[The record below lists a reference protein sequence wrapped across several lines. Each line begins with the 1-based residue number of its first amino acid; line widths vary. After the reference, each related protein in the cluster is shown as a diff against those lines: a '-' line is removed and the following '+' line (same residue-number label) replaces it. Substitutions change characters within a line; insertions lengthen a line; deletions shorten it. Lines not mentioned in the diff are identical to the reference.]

1 MTLLTPASASRGS
14 GIRDGPGWQMGV
26 CSMPKEIKLTS
37 TEMVNTPGIFRMFKH
52 RFETEPENK
61 AMVAMLFANVY
72 RIGYVTSRNV
82 LSGKIPVTIDDVAE
96 TVTFTV
102 A

>member
-1 MTLLTPASASRGS
+1 MTLLTPASTSRGS

-26 CSMPKEIKLTS
+26 CSMPKVIKLTS
-37 TEMVNTPGIFRMFKH
+37 SPLVHTPGIFRWLQHQFATGEKTAATNVLVQGYKLS
-52 RFETEPENK
+52 RQ
-61 AMVAMLFANVY
+61 VASGL
-72 RIGYVTSRNV
+72 
-82 LSGKIPVTIDDVAE
+82 LSGKIPVTIDDEAE